1 MLGQLTPHL
10 ADAQVDDRL
19 RTARERRA
27 SRVTPAPPTPA
38 GDPDAHERQRRL
50 VWASLLLSRRSDR
63 STSRR
68 WA

>member
-10 ADAQVDDRL
+10 GHAQVDDRL
-19 RTARERRA
+19 RTARERRV
-27 SRVTPAPPTPA
+27 SRVTPAPPSPA
-38 GDPDAHERQRRL
+38 GNPDAHERQRRL
-50 VWASLLLSRRSDR
+50 VSASLLLSGRSDR

>member
-10 ADAQVDDRL
+10 GNAQAEDRL

-27 SRVTPAPPTPA
+27 SRVAPAPPGPA
-38 GDPDAHERQRRL
+38 GDIDAHERQRRL
-50 VWASLLLSRRSDR
+50 VWASLLLSRRSDTP
-63 STSRR
+63 SSRR